1 MISADS
7 FLKISASDKL
17 LNSSDFNSN
26 CFTELS
32 GGSNFVTDRFFEK
45 SGFSFDMIGVNKKT
59 KISKT
64 RKAKEKFSL
73 PFMNRNLFLKNSIKG
88 IIKRKSRVDKDAS
101 IKLKFRTAIA
111 EEVSLIN
118 KLI

>member
-7 FLKISASDKL
+7 FLNISASDKL
-17 LNSSDFNSN
+17 PNSSDFNSN

-45 SGFSFDMIGVNKKT
+45 SGFSFDMIGVNRKT

-64 RKAKEKFSL
+64 RKAREKFSL
-73 PFMNRNLFLKNSIKG
+73 PYES
-88 IIKRKSRVDKDAS
+88 
-101 IKLKFRTAIA
+101 
-111 EEVSLIN
+111 
-118 KLI
+118 